1 MKAIVLKPIA
11 PGKPGEIF
19 YPYIPSPRLPFGPT
33 DGSSLQKV
41 TIPTPTAGAGEVLI
55 RVIAASLN
63 HRDVFQRQGLYPGTA
78 PSVPLLADGYGVVLT
93 PSSKLHRKA
102 VILNPLRGWIGDPR
116 GPETDG
122 GTFAVLGGTKH
133 YRNGTLQELLV
144 MAEEDLV
151 EAPAHLSPEEAA
163 ALPLCGLTAWRAV
176 VTKGQVARGD
186 NVLIPGIGGGVA
198 LMALLFAVR
207 RGAKVW
213 VTSSS
218 EQKIERAV
226 ALGAEGGV
234 LYTSDT
240 WEKEL
245 AALLPKDRPWVDA
258 VVDGAGGNVVEKV
271 TRVMRT
277 GGRVVSYGMTLGPKL
292 PFPMGAVLKNIDLL
306 GSTMGSRREFLEM
319 VAFVSETELRPVIS
333 RVVRGLDEQQLE
345 GLWEDME
352 KGRQFGKLVVRIAED
367 ADVEEKGRL

>member
-1 MKAIVLKPIA
+1 M
-11 PGKPGEIF
+11 
-19 YPYIPSPRLPFGPT
+19 SPRVACPSAT
-33 DGSSLQKV
+33 ADGGSLQTV

-63 HRDVFQRQGLYPGTA
+63 HRDVFQRRGLYPGTA
-78 PSVPLLADGYGVVLT
+78 PSIPLLADGYGVVLT

-116 GPETDG
+116 GPEADG
-122 GTFAVLGGTKH
+122 GAFAILGGTTR
-133 YRNGTLQELLV
+133 YRNGTLQEFLV

-218 EQKIERAV
+218 EQKIGRAV

-245 AALLPKDRPWVDA
+245 AALLPKDRPWVDT

-319 VAFVSETELRPVIS
+319 VAFVSETELRPVVS

-367 ADVEEKGRL
+367 AGAEEKGRL